1 MGGEER
7 ELMLFANGFLLSR
20 IELGMHLDL
29 LLDTA
34 SGEMTGLGKFSSEQ
48 LCEAVSNIRCDQHVI
63 L

>member
-7 ELMLFANGFLLSR
+7 ELMLFANEFLLSR
-20 IELGMHLDL
+20 VELGTHLGL

-48 LCEAVSNIRCDQHVI
+48 LCERFRDIDTDGSGGE
-63 L
+63 